1 MQQTWTRGF
10 AARVCGLALCA
21 PWATSVWAQPQA
33 AGGPWYRMAADRSTE
48 VQLYFFWSR
57 HCPHCNEARPFIE
70 RLPADYS
77 WLTLRSLEVSGS
89 AANARLYVDLARSL
103 GQEASAV
110 PGFLFCGEMHVGY
123 ESDATTGAM
132 LRARLL
138 ECRQRLAGAAA
149 PPALG
154 GGSVAVEVPLLGRI
168 DPQAASLPLVTIILA
183 GLDAF
188 NPCAF
193 FVLLFLLSLM
203 VHARSRARMAL
214 VGGVFVLFSGL
225 IYFVFMAAWL
235 NVFLWLGELRVVT
248 FVAGLT
254 AMAIGALNVKDY
266 VWFRRG
272 PSLSIPE
279 SAKPGLFARMRGLV
293 GTTALAPMLAG
304 TVVLAIA
311 ANSYELLCTAGFPMV
326 FTRILTLNAL
336 PSEGYYGYLALYNL
350 IYIIPLAVIV
360 AVFTATLGSRKLSEH
375 EGRLLKL
382 LSGTMMLL
390 LGALLLFVPQ
400 YLNNAVVAVALL
412 LAALAIVAV
421 VELLR
426 RRRGAT

>member
-1 MQQTWTRGF
+1 
-10 AARVCGLALCA
+10 
-21 PWATSVWAQPQA
+21 
-33 AGGPWYRMAADRSTE
+33 
-48 VQLYFFWSR
+48 
-57 HCPHCNEARPFIE
+57 
-70 RLPADYS
+70 
-77 WLTLRSLEVSGS
+77 
-89 AANARLYVDLARSL
+89 
-103 GQEASAV
+103 
-110 PGFLFCGEMHVGY
+110 MHVGY

>member
-1 MQQTWTRGF
+1 MQQTSTRVL
-10 AARVCGLALCA
+10 AALVSGLLLCVLSV
-21 PWATSVWAQPQA
+21 ATAWGQPQT
-33 AGGPWYRMAADRSTE
+33 AGSPWYRTAASGDTE
-48 VQLYFFWSR
+48 IQLYFFWSR
-57 HCPHCNEARPFIE
+57 YCPHCNEARPFIE
-70 RLPADYS
+70 GLAREFP
-77 WLTLRSLEVSGS
+77 WLALRSLEVSSS
-89 AANARLYVDLARSL
+89 AQNARLYMDLAGSL

-138 ECRQRLAGAAA
+138 ECRQRLAGGAS
-149 PPALG
+149 PPLRADAG
-154 GGSVAVEVPLLGRI
+154 AAVEIPWLGRI
-168 DPQAASLPLVTIILA
+168 DPQAASLPLVTVILA

-193 FVLLFLLSLM
+193 FVLLSLLSLM
-203 VHARSRARMAL
+203 VHARSRTRMAV

-235 NVFLWLGELRVVT
+235 NVFLLLGELRAVT
-248 FVAGLT
+248 LVAGLT
-254 AMAIGALNVKDY
+254 ALVMGVLNVKDY

-279 SAKPGLFARMRGLV
+279 NAKPGLFARMRALV
-293 GTTALAPMLAG
+293 GATALAPMLAG

-326 FTRILTLNAL
+326 YTRILTFNAL
-336 PSEGYYGYLALYNL
+336 PTGGYYGYLALYNL
-350 IYIIPLAVIV
+350 IYIMPLAIIV

-400 YLNNAVVAVALL
+400 FLNNAVVAVVLL

-426 RRRGAT
+426 RSRAAT